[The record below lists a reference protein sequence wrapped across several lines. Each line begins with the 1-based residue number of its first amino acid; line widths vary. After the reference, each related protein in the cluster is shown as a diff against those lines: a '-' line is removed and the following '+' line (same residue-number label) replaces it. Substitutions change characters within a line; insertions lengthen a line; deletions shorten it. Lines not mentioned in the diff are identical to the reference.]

1 MITVRHTFV
10 WLVPFASILALS
22 TVASAKDTKPWSLS
36 IKAGIQYDDNVT
48 VDQTDVTTG
57 IGDTAA
63 VFEASAGYKLIDEKS
78 GSLEVGYDF
87 SQSLHQDL
95 SSFDIQNHGLSVSGS
110 IDADGLTIGGMYTF
124 YHLLLGGH
132 RFLDM
137 HMLSPSVA
145 AFVTPQLYL
154 RASYIFF
161 DKSFK
166 TAPTRDATNHRP
178 GVDAYYFF
186 DDAKAFVSVG
196 GHYEIE
202 NATGPEFD
210 YNGYALVTSLQLP
223 LEITQKPGKL
233 KADYTYS
240 KRNYSNV
247 TPSIGVKRREN
258 RSTFHAEADVPLIG
272 GLSGIAEYQYIDR
285 SSNLPSADYTENVIT
300 GSLKYDF

>member
-1 MITVRHTFV
+1 MTTIRRTFV
-10 WLVPFASILALS
+10 WFVPFASIIVFSAG
-22 TVASAKDTKPWSLS
+22 ASAKDTKPWSLS

-63 VFEASAGYKLIDEKS
+63 VFEASAGYKLIDKKS

-95 SSFDIQNHGLSVSGS
+95 SDFDIQNHGLSVSGS
-110 IDADGLTIGGMYTF
+110 IDTSGLTIGGMYTF

-145 AFVTPQLYL
+145 GFVTPQLYV

-166 TAPTRDATNHRP
+166 TALARDATNHQP

-186 DDAKAFVSVG
+186 DDAKAFVSFG

-210 YNGYALVTSLQLP
+210 YSGYALTTSLQLP
-223 LEITQKPGKL
+223 LDISQRPGKL
-233 KADYTYS
+233 KAGYTYS
-240 KRNYSNV
+240 KRNYGNI

-258 RSTFHAEADVPLIG
+258 RSTFHTEADVPLIG
-272 GLSGIAEYQYIDR
+272 DLSGVAEYQYIDR